1 MLIRSLFPAMICLAV
16 VAALAVPGAAVAQ
29 VGGAQKKQ
37 APDGPPRPNYIT
49 VKGTVVE
56 VNEKS
61 GRVVS
66 VDILGE
72 GGGDP
77 VTVPITP
84 RIQFSVE
91 GKGDDGFL
99 REKVVVSGTGTLTNK
114 LLFVK
119 SWTVHLGVAA
129 RRLPSGVKKADKA
142 IGQSVNAYFVQGPVK
157 SRQQDKAY
165 EDYETL
171 TLTIPALRGQPVYI
185 DKGASVTVR
194 ITDASAVEKGAPVE
208 LYQKPGRGGRLMT
221 VGLKVLLEEP
231 LKAEEYFA
239 KQDEKKK
246 KKR

>member
-1 MLIRSLFPAMICLAV
+1 MSLRPFLSAVFCLASIAV
-16 VAALAVPGAAVAQ
+16 LAAPVNVFAQ
-29 VGGAQKKQ
+29 ATKKE
-37 APDGPPRPNYIT
+37 APNQEPPKPDYIT

-56 VNEKS
+56 INEKS

-77 VTVPITP
+77 VTVAITP
-84 RIQFSVE
+84 RIQFAVE

-99 REKVVVSGTGTLTNK
+99 RERVVVSGTGTLTNN

-119 SWTVHLGVAA
+119 DWTVHLGVAA
-129 RRLPSGVKKADKA
+129 RKLRSGVQKADKA
-142 IGQSVNAYFVQGPVK
+142 IGQSVNSYFLQGPIK
-157 SRQQDKAY
+157 SRQQDKDY
-165 EDYETL
+165 EEYETL
-171 TLTIPALRGQPVYI
+171 TLTIPALKGQPVYI

-208 LYQKPGRGGRLMT
+208 LHQKPGRGGRLET
-221 VGLKVLLEEP
+221 IGLKVILEEP

-239 KQDEKKK
+239 SEDDDKK

>member
-1 MLIRSLFPAMICLAV
+1 MSLRPLFSAASCLAV
-16 VAALAVPGAAVAQ
+16 IVVLSVSGNVFAQ
-29 VGGAQKKQ
+29 AKKQ
-37 APDGPPRPNYIT
+37 APNQEPPKPDYIT

-56 VNEKS
+56 INMRS
-61 GRVVS
+61 GRVIS

-84 RIQFSVE
+84 RIQFAVE

-99 REKVVVSGTGTLTNK
+99 RARVIVSGTGTLTNN

-119 SWTVHLGVAA
+119 NWTVHLGVAA
-129 RRLPSGVKKADKA
+129 RKLRPGVQKADKA
-142 IGQSVNAYFVQGPVK
+142 IGQSVNSYFVQGPIK
-157 SRQQDKAY
+157 SRQKDKAY

-171 TLTIPALRGQPVYI
+171 TLTIPALKGQPVYI

-194 ITDASAVEKGAPVE
+194 ITDASAIEKGAPVE
-208 LYQKPGRGGRLMT
+208 LYQRPGRGNRLQT
-221 VGLKVLLEEP
+221 IGLKVILEEP
-231 LKAEEYFA
+231 LKSEEYFA
-239 KQDEKKK
+239 RQDDKKKKK